1 MPEPESAAAT
11 PAGCTTPERI
21 PIARIVSPRSV
32 AVAGASEDVGRFGG
46 RVVHCLI
53 RHGFPGR
60 LVPTSPNRAAIRGLP
75 ACPSLTAAPGPVD
88 VAILAV
94 PAAQSLRQ
102 VEDCA
107 AAGVGA
113 AIAVDAR
120 AALRA
125 ATRGGDAA

>member
-11 PAGCTTPERI
+11 PAGCTAPERI

-32 AVAGASEDVGRFGG
+32 AVAGASEDVGKFGG
-46 RVVHCLI
+46 RAVHCLI

-60 LVPTSPNRAAIRGLP
+60 LAPTSPNRAAIRGLP
-75 ACPSLTAAPGPVD
+75 ARPSLT
-88 VAILAV
+88 AV

-120 AALRA
+120 AALRVA